1 MTVTDGQPSPAGP
14 AVVVL
19 GSGDIA
25 AAILHRLLAG
35 GWQAAGVSRGAQ
47 NLAGTRAAGALALD
61 ADAREPQSL
70 RRALGQAAAAL
81 GGIVLIVNAADAA
94 QPQAGEPFG
103 GGAVADA
110 SLEAYRRW
118 GPAVSE
124 AAFVFLSEGARLLR
138 EGGDGGTL
146 VQIAGEAG
154 RRAAPGQGPR
164 ASGQAAVRALV
175 QAAGRELRG
184 EGIRACLLQ
193 VDAPVESPGTPARP
207 ADAVLPS
214 DATVRPEDVA
224 AAVDF
229 LARQDRRGITYELQ
243 LTAAGRDWSP

>member
-1 MTVTDGQPSPAGP
+1 MTGL
-14 AVVVL
+14 VVL

-25 AAILHRLLAG
+25 ATILRRFLAD
-35 GWQAAGVSRGAQ
+35 GWRAAGVARGPA

-61 ADAREPQSL
+61 ADAREPESL

-94 QPQAGEPFG
+94 RPQAGEPFG

-110 SLEAYRRW
+110 SLEGYRRW

-138 EGGDGGTL
+138 EAGDGGTL

-154 RRAAPGQGPR
+154 RRVVPGQGPR

-175 QAAGRELRG
+175 QAAAQELRG

-193 VDAPVESPGTPARP
+193 VDAPVESSGTPARP
-207 ADAVLPS
+207 ADAAAPS

-224 AAVDF
+224 AAVGF
-229 LARQDRRGITYELQ
+229 LARQDMRGITYELQ